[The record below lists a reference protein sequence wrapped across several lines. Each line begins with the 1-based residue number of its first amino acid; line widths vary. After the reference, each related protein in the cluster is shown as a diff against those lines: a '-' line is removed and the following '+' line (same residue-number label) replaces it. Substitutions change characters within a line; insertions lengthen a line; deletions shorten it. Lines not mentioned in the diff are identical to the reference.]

1 MLSRAASN
9 IYWMQRY
16 RERAENTA
24 RLIDVN
30 HILHIDLPDSETQWE
45 PILETTGDL
54 DLFKAY
60 YGDLSKE
67 NVMYFLTFDSNNP
80 NSILNCVTQSRE
92 NARSVREIISSE
104 TWHEINTLYL
114 FMQSEQHNPDALVDP
129 YPFYNRIKRQCQ
141 LFNGIVDGTWS
152 RGKAWHFSR
161 IGYLLERADM
171 TSRMVDVKYYMILP
185 SAEQVGTQFDDVQW
199 CALLKSASALE
210 MYRKKWHKIKHIN
223 VVEFLILNKEFPRS
237 VYYCLE
243 EIKNSLEII
252 KQESKNPRSGDP
264 CVLLSNL
271 ISKFEALDGTGI
283 LASGLHE
290 FLDTMQLEIININ
303 DNISNSFFACN
314 VSTSHAS
321 VTSST

>member
-1 MLSRAASN
+1 
-9 IYWMQRY
+9 MQRY

-60 YGDLSKE
+60 YSDLCKE
-67 NVMYFLTFDSNNP
+67 NVMYFLTFDANNP
-80 NSILNCVTQSRE
+80 NSIFNCVTKSRE

-114 FMQSEQHNPDALVDP
+114 FMQSERDNQDALVDP

-171 TSRMVDVKYYMILP
+171 TSRMVDVKYFMILP
-185 SAEQVGTQFDDVQW
+185 STEQIGTQFDDVQW
-199 CALLKSASALE
+199 CSLLKSASALE

-237 VYYCLE
+237 VYYCLD
-243 EIKNSLEII
+243 EIKTSLEAI
-252 KQESKNPRSGDP
+252 KAESKNPKAGDP
-264 CVLLSNL
+264 CVLLSSL
-271 ISKFEALDGTGI
+271 ISRFEVLDGTSI
-283 LASGLHE
+283 VASGLHE
-290 FLDTMQLEIININ
+290 FLDHMQLEIIKIN
-303 DNISNSFFACN
+303 DSISSSFFSN
-314 VSTSHAS
+314 IPTSHAGVGFS
-321 VTSST
+321 V